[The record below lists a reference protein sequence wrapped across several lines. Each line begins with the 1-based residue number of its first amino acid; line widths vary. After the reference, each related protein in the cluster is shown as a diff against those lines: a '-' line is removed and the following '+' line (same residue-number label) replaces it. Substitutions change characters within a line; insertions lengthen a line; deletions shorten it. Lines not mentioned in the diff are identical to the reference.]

1 MKSTRVLE
9 IKPSGR
15 FVGSCEVEDAVVSGV
30 YDGDLIVRGRLVVQ
44 AGGRVTGD
52 ICYGEIEI
60 EKGAQVTGALSVRAP
75 QSEAPAPRADFQRN
89 AA

>member
-1 MKSTRVLE
+1 
-9 IKPSGR
+9 
-15 FVGSCEVEDAVVSGV
+15 
-30 YDGDLIVRGRLVVQ
+30 LVVR

-60 EKGAQVTGALSVRAP
+60 EKGAQVTGALSVREAR
-75 QSEAPAPRADFQRN
+75 SEAPASNAEFQRN